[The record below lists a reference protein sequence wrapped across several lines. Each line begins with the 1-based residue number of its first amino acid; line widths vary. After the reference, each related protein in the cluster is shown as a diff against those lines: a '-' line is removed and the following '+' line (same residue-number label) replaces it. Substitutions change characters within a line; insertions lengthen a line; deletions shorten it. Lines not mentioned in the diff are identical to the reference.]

1 MQGVNPKLA
10 ESIAQVESGLR
21 PTAKA
26 HEKKVGGY
34 SYGLFQV
41 RYRTAQDLGFAGTKE
56 ELMGLETNVY
66 YGVKYLAACQKK
78 FWADV
83 GAISC
88 CYNAGMFRK
97 DSVCRSPQVLEYK
110 RKIAKL
116 MGIDKTKK
124 MCYNRR

>member
-21 PTAKA
+21 PTVKA

-78 FWADV
+78 FGADV
-83 GAISC
+83 RAISC

-97 DSVCRSPQVLEYK
+97 NGVCHSPQVREYK
-110 RKIAKL
+110 QKILKLMTVDRNRKIW
-116 MGIDKTKK
+116 
-124 MCYNRR
+124 YN

>member
-21 PTAKA
+21 PTVKA

-56 ELMGLETNVY
+56 ELMGLETNIY

-78 FWADV
+78 FGEDI

-88 CYNAGMFRK
+88 CYNAGIFRK
-97 DSVCRSPQVLEYK
+97 DKVCHSGQVRKYK
-110 RKIAKL
+110 QKILKLMTVDRNRKIW
-116 MGIDKTKK
+116 
-124 MCYNRR
+124 YN